1 MIITL
6 TTDFGASSPYVA
18 AMKGVI
24 LSIAPSVTLV
34 DVSHE
39 VPPQDVRA
47 GAILLAEV
55 IPWFPAGTIHLA
67 VVDPGVGTARRLVA
81 LAAGRQRFVGPDNGL
96 FSRVAA
102 LARPEQIVSLE
113 NPRYR
118 LEPTSATF
126 HGRDIL
132 APAAAHLARG
142 LDLAELGPPL
152 DALVTLA
159 WPEPRV
165 AGERIAGQIEWVD
178 KFGNLITNL
187 RAAHLETA
195 APGRWRI
202 ECGGAEIGGLV
213 RTYGDRPAGEL
224 VALIGSG
231 GRLEVAVVQGS
242 AAQRLRLGAGAPVV
256 AQRVP

>member
-6 TTDFGASSPYVA
+6 TTDFGASSPYVG

-24 LSIAPSVTLV
+24 LSIDPSATIV
-34 DVSHE
+34 DISHD

-47 GAILLAEV
+47 GAILLADV
-55 IPWFPAGTIHLA
+55 AHWFPAATIHLA
-67 VVDPGVGTARRLVA
+67 VVDPGVGTDRRLVA
-81 LAAGRQRFVGPDNGL
+81 FEAGRQRFLGPDNGL

-102 LARPEQIVSLE
+102 QVRPERIVSLE

-132 APAAAHLARG
+132 APAAARLARG
-142 LDLAELGPPL
+142 LELTALGPPL
-152 DALVTLA
+152 DALVTLP
-159 WPEPRV
+159 WPEPQIE
-165 AGERIAGQIEWVD
+165 GDRIAGQIEWVD
-178 KFGNLITNL
+178 PFGNLITNL
-187 RAAHLETA
+187 RAAHLETVA
-195 APGRWRI
+195 CDRWRI
-202 ECGGAEIGGLV
+202 ECGGAALEGLV

-242 AAQRLRLGAGAPVV
+242 AAKRLGLGAGGPVV
-256 AQRVP
+256 ARRVR